1 MSKIL
6 TDEIGTV
13 SGTDVSITS
22 GNKVSGTASQYKMT
36 DLVAGDVLYASSD
49 DTLGR
54 LAKGAASEV
63 LTMNSGATAPEWATA
78 PSGNLKQVVS
88 NTITPAT
95 VVGSGTNWIASATQ
109 PTTSDGTLVG
119 TIAIT
124 PVSTSNLVFLNWAC
138 ISDSSATAQNHNYFL
153 FRGTTF
159 IFAAEQLMTY
169 NQPHFSCWAYV
180 DSPSSTSEVTYTVR
194 ADMSSTANFYIN
206 RAEDATN
213 ASGTAWN
220 NGKFIAMEMVP

>member
-1 MSKIL
+1 MSKVL

-13 SGTDVSITS
+13 SGTDVSITT

-36 DLVAGDVLYASSD
+36 DLVAGDVVYASSD

-63 LTMNSGATAPEWATA
+63 LTMNAGATAPEWASA

-88 NTITPAT
+88 NTITPIDVT
-95 VVGSGTNWIASATQ
+95 GSGTDWAVSATQ

-124 PVSTSNLVFLNWAC
+124 PASTSNLVFLNWAC
-138 ISDSSATAQNHNYFL
+138 ISDTDTAAKNHYYL
-153 FRGTTF
+153 IFRGTTF
-159 IFAAEQLMTY
+159 IFASEQLMTY
-169 NQPHFSCWAYV
+169 NQPHFSCWSYI

-194 ADMSSTANFYIN
+194 ADMSSVNHFFIN
-206 RAEDATN
+206 RCEDATN